1 MFEHLPVVSEAT
13 LKASMDRHEAEEI
26 AKDINKR
33 IVGLA
38 VNNRYL
44 STAILMCAEV
54 VAVNFKGHTKETV
67 KADTGAALLLI
78 LSLIDKEL
86 EESAERI

>member
-1 MFEHLPVVSEAT
+1 MLEHLPVVSEAT
-13 LKASMDRHEAEEI
+13 MKASMDGNEAEKI
-26 AKDINKR
+26 AKDGKKWMA
-33 IVGLA
+33 VLA

-54 VAVNFKGHTKETV
+54 VAVNFKGHTKEAV
-67 KADTGAALLLI
+67 RADTAVALLVV

-86 EESAERI
+86 EKSALI

>member
-13 LKASMDRHEAEEI
+13 NKAFWDKMDELEAGEI
-26 AKDINKR
+26 ANDMNER
-33 IVGLA
+33 MAVLA

-44 STAILMCAEV
+44 STAILSCAEI
-54 VAVNFKGHTKETV
+54 VAVNFKGHTKEAV
-67 KADTGAALLLI
+67 KADTAVALLVV

-86 EESAERI
+86 EK

>member
-13 LKASMDRHEAEEI
+13 MKASMDGHEAGKI
-26 AKDINKR
+26 AKDINKWM
-33 IVGLA
+33 VVLA

-44 STAILMCAEV
+44 STAILMCAEI
-54 VAVNFKGHTKETV
+54 VAVNFKGHTKEAV
-67 KADTGAALLLI
+67 KADTAAALLVV

-86 EESAERI
+86 EK

>member
-13 LKASMDRHEAEEI
+13 NKAFWYEMDELEAREI
-26 AKDINKR
+26 AKDMNER
-33 IVGLA
+33 MGVLT

-44 STAILMCAEV
+44 ATAILHCAEI
-54 VAVNFKGHTKETV
+54 VAVKFKGHTKEAV
-67 KADTGAALLLI
+67 KADTAIALLVV

-86 EESAERI
+86 EN